1 VRLAG
6 EPLATARAALVLAH
20 GRGGSAQDM
29 QEFARVL
36 ANSIS
41 GLSFLLPQ
49 SELAT
54 PGGGFTWYPFPFQS
68 PIAQNEPHLSAGLA
82 AIDAAFDR
90 LRAAG
95 IGAERVVLGGFSQ
108 GACLAL
114 EYAARNAQRYGGIA
128 GLSGGLIGPPGTPRN
143 DPGSFD
149 GTPVFLGCSDPD
161 PHIPKARVLESA
173 QTFTRMGAEV
183 TTRLYPMLGHTINP
197 DEIEFVR
204 SMLVELIS

>member
-1 VRLAG
+1 MRLAG
-6 EPLATARAALVLAH
+6 EPLETARAALVLAH

-29 QEFARVL
+29 AEFARVL
-36 ANSIS
+36 SNSFNGIAI
-41 GLSFLLPQ
+41 FLPQ
-49 SELAT
+49 SELET
-54 PGGGFTWYPFPFQS
+54 PGGGYTWYPYPFQS
-68 PIAQNEPHLSAGLA
+68 PIDRNEPHLSAGLA
-82 AIDAAFDR
+82 AIGAAFDR

-95 IGAERVVLGGFSQ
+95 LGPERVLLGGFSQ

-128 GLSGGLIGPPGTPRN
+128 GLSGGLIGPPGTPR
-143 DPGSFD
+143 DYPGSFG

-183 TTRLYPMLGHTINP
+183 TTRLYPMLGHTINT
-197 DEIEFVR
+197 EEMEFVR
-204 SMLVELIS
+204 NMLADMLS